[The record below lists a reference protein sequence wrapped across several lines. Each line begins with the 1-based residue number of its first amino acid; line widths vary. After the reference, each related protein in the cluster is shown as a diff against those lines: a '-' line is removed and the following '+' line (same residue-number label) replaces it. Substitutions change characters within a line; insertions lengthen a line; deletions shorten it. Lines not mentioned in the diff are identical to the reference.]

1 MNKQKE
7 KKKRFYQQ
15 KSFHITMGSIA
26 GVILLVLLAF
36 RVSPAPGA
44 WIIRSVFNRN
54 SEKVLVALEKHR
66 PDVSVTG
73 LVNQTYR
80 NNDGDARLDVYYP
93 SATPKSLRFSTPR
106 R

>member
-36 RVSPAPGA
+36 RVRGKKKTASHAA
-44 WIIRSVFNRN
+44 DCRD
-54 SEKVLVALEKHR
+54 L
-66 PDVSVTG
+66 
-73 LVNQTYR
+73 
-80 NNDGDARLDVYYP
+80 
-93 SATPKSLRFSTPR
+93 ATPKPAKSLNR
-106 R
+106 